1 MEGSMDEINQQF
13 LGRVLTEQ
21 ATELKKIRESM
32 ERIESMLKAVFDPNE
47 VQRKRLESVQNMMKR
62 TSE

>member
-1 MEGSMDEINQQF
+1 MDEINQQF

-32 ERIESMLKAVFDPNE
+32 ERIVSMLKAVFEPNE
-47 VQRKRLESVQNMMKR
+47 VERKRMESVQNMMKR

>member
-1 MEGSMDEINQQF
+1 MDEINQQF